1 MRHLSIM
8 LLSAA
13 LLLLASCKKSGS
25 SGDTVTYEVTVTQ
38 GTWSGDYFDYS
49 GSTQSLKL
57 VNNMPSGWKY
67 TCTVAH
73 GKKAGL
79 VLSAIPDNTGGST
92 TATANIYLNGK
103 LIATNSDP
111 YGATAQIVINQ

>member
-1 MRHLSIM
+1 MRHLTIM

-13 LLLLASCKKSGS
+13 LLFLLACKKSGS
-25 SGDTVTYEVTVTQ
+25 SGDTVTYEVKVTQ

-49 GSTQSLKL
+49 GNTQSLVM
-57 VNNMPSGWKY
+57 VNNKPDGWKY
-67 TCTVAH
+67 TFTLTH
-73 GKKAGL
+73 GQKAGL

-92 TATANIYLNGK
+92 TATANIYVNGK
-103 LIATNSDP
+103 LISTNTDP